1 MSDRQDQI
9 YATPL
14 EQIQGFVFDE
24 RVAHVFTDMINRSVP
39 GYAMILEMLGV
50 ITQRF
55 AQPGATCYDLGC
67 SLGASTLAMRCK
79 LDVLL
84 ENTDQSDPQY
94 RMVAVD
100 NSEAM
105 IERCRV
111 NLARVPSRIQTK
123 LFCQGLEQTP
133 INDASIVVLNF
144 TLQFIP
150 IEDRLPLLSRIA
162 EGTRPGGALVL
173 SEKIVFPDGPGQQL
187 MTDLH
192 HDFKRSRGYS
202 DLEIAQKRAAI
213 ENVLVPES
221 VEQHLQRLKDAGF
234 SRAQVWFQCF
244 NFVSFL
250 AIK

>member
-1 MSDRQDQI
+1 MSDHQDHIYASPQDQI
-9 YATPL
+9 
-14 EQIQGFVFDE
+14 QSFVFDE

-50 ITQRF
+50 MAQRF
-55 AQPGATCYDLGC
+55 AQPDSTCYDLGC

-79 LDVLL
+79 LDEL
-84 ENTDQSDPQY
+84 EQVQSDPQQQY
-94 RMVAVD
+94 RIVAVD

-105 IERCRV
+105 IDRCRV
-111 NLARVPSRIQTK
+111 NLSRVPSRIQTE
-123 LFCQGLEQTP
+123 LYCQGLEQTP
-133 INDASIVVLNF
+133 IQNAAMVVLNF

-150 IEDRLPLLSRIA
+150 IEERLPLLCRIA
-162 EGTRPGGALVL
+162 DGTLPGGALVL
-173 SEKIVFPDGPGQQL
+173 SEKIVFPNEPDQRR

-192 HDFKRSRGYS
+192 HAFKRSRGYS
-202 DLEIAQKRAAI
+202 DLEISQKRAAI

-221 VEQHLQRLKDAGF
+221 VEQHIQRIKKAGF

>member
-1 MSDRQDQI
+1 MTDHQDQI
-9 YATPL
+9 YANPL
-14 EQIQGFVFDE
+14 EQVKSFVFDE

-39 GYAMILEMLGV
+39 GYAMTLEMLGV

-55 AQPGATCYDLGC
+55 AQPGSALYDLGC

-79 LDVLL
+79 LDEV
-84 ENTDQSDPQY
+84 
-94 RMVAVD
+94 VAGAAADYKMIGID

-111 NLARVPSRIQTK
+111 NLARVPSPVPTELI
-123 LFCQGLEQTP
+123 CQGLEETP
-133 INDASIVVLNF
+133 IDNASMVVLNF

-150 IEDRLPLLSRIA
+150 IADRLPLLKRIA
-162 EGTRPGGALVL
+162 KGTRSGGALVL
-173 SEKIVFPDGPGQQL
+173 SEKIVFDNQEDQDL

-213 ENVLVPES
+213 ENVLVPETIDA
-221 VEQHLQRLKDAGF
+221 HLSRLKEAGY
-234 SRAQVWFQCF
+234 SRALVWYQCF

-250 AIK
+250 AIR